1 MLLFAA
7 TALTLA
13 LTPQVGPFAVPSADG
28 YVLTGQADA
37 PQGVSRGVV
46 ILVAGTG
53 AFDRDVSFGR
63 SETPRDRLFA
73 DLAERFNARG
83 LTAVRFDRRGVR
95 HGVSPAE
102 TIDAAA
108 APSVTAENLSA
119 DVGAIH
125 DWTRSDA
132 GLGARCVVFFAHSEG
147 AVHVAG
153 LAKAGAPE
161 PALVIGMG
169 APLESKVSAVRWQ
182 VSGRDADSLVMM
194 DADGDGTVTN
204 EEVRAN
210 WMNTP
215 SAVFEIL
222 APFLHPNGA
231 WTPAD
236 LDQLRATQGALYEQ
250 AKTAAMGLNDT
261 DPYPNAAAPVF
272 SGSWWKSWMTDDE
285 PLAVRFAHWQ
295 SPMILHYGERDS
307 QVRENRQRA
316 AAEGVLPP
324 GQVRFVSHPGRG
336 HSLGTE
342 TLMGPVDEAIADRI
356 ADEAAAA
363 CPGSD

>member
-1 MLLFAA
+1 MILFAA
-7 TALTLA
+7 ALTLA
-13 LTPQVGPFAVPSADG
+13 FAPQVQPFATPAADG
-28 YVLTGQADA
+28 YVLSGQVDA
-37 PQGVSRGVV
+37 PEGRSRGVV

-53 AFDRDVSFGR
+53 AFDRDVNFGR
-63 SETPRDRLFA
+63 SGTPRDRLFA
-73 DLAERFNARG
+73 DLAGRFSARG
-83 LTAVRFDRRGVR
+83 MTAVRFDRRGVR
-95 HGVSPAE
+95 HGVPPTEA
-102 TIDAAA
+102 IDAAA
-108 APSVTAENLSA
+108 APTVTAETLSA
-119 DVGAIH
+119 DVGAVY
-125 DWTRSDA
+125 DWARSDA

-169 APLESKVSAVRWQ
+169 APLESKVSGLRWQ
-182 VSGRDADSLVMM
+182 MASRDADSLMMM

-215 SAVFEIL
+215 SAVFERL
-222 APFLHPNGA
+222 GPFLHPNGA

-236 LDQLRATQGALYEQ
+236 LDQLRVNQAALYEQ
-250 AKTAAMGLNDT
+250 AKAAALALGDA

-285 PLAVRFAHWQ
+285 PLATRFARWR
-295 SPMILHYGERDS
+295 SPMILHYGDRDS
-307 QVRENRQRA
+307 QVRENRQRT
-316 AAEGVLPP
+316 AAEGVLPEQ
-324 GQVRFVSHPGRG
+324 QVRFVSHSARG
-336 HSLGTE
+336 HSLGAE
-342 TLMGPVDEAIADRI
+342 ALFGPVDEAIADQI

-363 CPGSD
+363 CPG

>member
-1 MLLFAA
+1 MLTFAA
-7 TALTLA
+7 ALTLA
-13 LTPQVGPFAVPSADG
+13 LTPPAEPFAVPSVDG

-37 PQGVSRGVV
+37 PEGRSRGVV

-53 AFDRDVSFGR
+53 AFDRDVTFGR
-63 SETPRDRLFA
+63 SGTPRDRLFA
-73 DLAERFNARG
+73 DLAGRFNARG

-95 HGVSPAE
+95 HGVPPTEAV
-102 TIDAAA
+102 DAAA
-108 APSVTAENLSA
+108 APGVTAGNLSA
-119 DVGAIH
+119 DVGALY
-125 DWTRSDA
+125 DWVRSDS
-132 GLGARCVVFFAHSEG
+132 GLGAGCVVFFAHSEG
-147 AVHVAG
+147 AAHVGG
-153 LAKAGAPE
+153 LAEAGAPE

-169 APLESKVSAVRWQ
+169 APLESKVSGVRWQ
-182 VSGRDADSLVMM
+182 STGRDADSLMMM

-215 SAVFEIL
+215 SAVFETL

-236 LDQLRATQGALYEQ
+236 LDQLRANQTALYEQ
-250 AKTAAMGLNDT
+250 GKTAALALGDA
-261 DPYPNAAAPVF
+261 DPYPSAAAPVF
-272 SGSWWKSWMTDDE
+272 SGSWWKSWFTDDE
-285 PLAVRFAHWQ
+285 PLAIRFAHWR
-295 SPMILHYGERDS
+295 SPMILHYGDRDS
-307 QVRENRQRA
+307 QVREDRQRA
-316 AAEGVLPP
+316 AAEGVLPA

-342 TLMGPVDEAIADRI
+342 SLMGPIDEAIADRI

-363 CPGSD
+363 CPG